1 MNIQEAVKE
10 SLKTKKM
17 FTRKDI
23 DTYLNFVPID
33 DPKYLIMLVDLKNRR
48 LPGRGWQPSV
58 EDLLSNDWYITD
70 IDYQNL
76 ITAM

>member
-10 SLKTKKM
+10 SLRTKKM

-23 DTYLNFVPID
+23 DTYINFIPTD
-33 DPKYLIMLVDLKNRR
+33 DPRYLIMLVDLKNRR
-48 LPGRGWQPSV
+48 LPSRGWQPSAK
-58 EDLLSNDWYITD
+58 DLLSNDWYITD
-70 IDYQNL
+70 MDYQNL